1 MNRQFD
7 STMGELVAT
16 ALGRYPQRTA
26 FLNPDGRAVSYRRVA
41 QEIVHADRWLAAQGI
56 SKGDS
61 VAQLCANRSEIFS
74 VMGGCYIGGYR
85 SVALSP
91 TTSVEDL
98 AYILGHA
105 EARVLVTDR
114 TQLPRA
120 REAVAAAA
128 AVGGTE
134 LRLACHDAEPG
145 IPHLWEGIE
154 EHAHAA
160 EGGHARIENRAA
172 ADDVVRLIYTGG
184 TTGRPKGVMGSSGSL
199 ALNAMLRMAGHD
211 WSGIQLLCST
221 PLSHAAGAMIV
232 PVLWHGGTLVMQ
244 DGFDP
249 LRLIEQVLRGEA
261 NAVYVVPTMLYR
273 LLDHPRVSDIA
284 GRLRMIMYGAAP
296 ASPARL
302 REARERFGPILTQ
315 HYGLTEAPS
324 TILNLNESDHLD
336 DTLLASAGKPYPG
349 MAVQLLD
356 PQGNSVP
363 PGEVGE
369 ICVRGPLLMSGY
381 WKEPELTARAFVNGW
396 LRSGDLAYQDARGY
410 YFIVDRAKDM
420 IVSGG
425 FNVYPKEVEDVIA
438 QHPAVAAVGVI
449 GVPDSLWGEAV
460 KAIVVCRA
468 GQQVEPR
475 VLMELV
481 RVRKGP
487 VMAPKSVDF
496 VAELPQTGLGK
507 IDKKVLRA
515 RYWSDSARRV
525 N

>member
-1 MNRQFD
+1 MDRRFD
-7 STMGELVAT
+7 STMGELIAT
-16 ALGRYPQRTA
+16 ALGRHPGRCA
-26 FLNPDGRAVSYRRVA
+26 FLNPDGREVSYRRVA
-41 QEIVHADRWLAAQGI
+41 QEIVHVQGWLQARGI
-56 SKGDS
+56 GTGES
-61 VAQLCANRSEIFS
+61 VAQLCANRSEVFS
-74 VMGGCYIGGYR
+74 VMGACYVGGWR

-91 TTSVEDL
+91 TTSVDDL

-114 TQLPRA
+114 KHLERA
-120 REAVAAAA
+120 RQAAAA
-128 AVGGTE
+128 CGRE
-134 LRLACHDAEPG
+134 LLLVCHDDEPG
-145 IPHLWEGIE
+145 LPHLWAGLVED
-154 EHAHAA
+154 AP
-160 EGGHARIENRAA
+160 ARVVNHAA
-172 ADDVVRLIYTGG
+172 ADDIVRLIYTGG

-211 WSGIQLLCST
+211 WSRMRLLCST

-249 LRLIEQVLRGEA
+249 VRLIEQVLRGQA
-261 NAVYVVPTMLYR
+261 DAIYVVPTMLYR
-273 LLDHPRVSDIA
+273 LLDHPRVGEIA
-284 GRLRMIMYGAAP
+284 GSLRMIMYGAAP

-324 TILNLNESDHLD
+324 TILNLNETDHED
-336 DTLLASAGKPYPG
+336 DTLLASAGRPYPG
-349 MAVQLLD
+349 IAVQLLD
-356 PQGNSVP
+356 PQGRPVAH
-363 PGEVGE
+363 GEIGE

-381 WKEPELTARAFVNGW
+381 WKDPELTQRAFVDGW

-410 YFIVDRAKDM
+410 YYIVDRAKDM

-449 GVPDSLWGEAV
+449 GVPDPLWGEAV
-460 KAIVVCRA
+460 KAVVVCRD
-468 GQQVEPR
+468 GQAVEPR
-475 VLMELV
+475 ALIELV
-481 RVRKGP
+481 RARKGP

-507 IDKKVLRA
+507 IDKKALRA
-515 RYWSDSARRV
+515 RYWTDASRSV

>member
-1 MNRQFD
+1 MNRGFD
-7 STMGELVAT
+7 STMGELIVT
-16 ALGRYPQRTA
+16 ALGRYPGRTA
-26 FLNPDGRAVSYRRVA
+26 FLNPDGRPCSYRRVA
-41 QEIVHADRWLAAQGI
+41 QEIAHTQRWLAAQGI
-56 SKGDS
+56 AAGES

-74 VMGGCYIGGYR
+74 VMGACYLGGYR

-98 AYILGHA
+98 AYILDHS
-105 EARVLVTDR
+105 EARVLITDR
-114 TQLPRA
+114 LHLARA
-120 REAVAAAA
+120 SQAVAAC
-128 AVGGTE
+128 GRE
-134 LRLACHDAEPG
+134 LAIACHDAEPG
-145 IPHLWEGIE
+145 PAHLWEGLDE
-154 EHAHAA
+154 EVAA
-160 EGGHARIENRAA
+160 QLVNRAA
-172 ADDVVRLIYTGG
+172 ADDIVRLIYTGG

-211 WSGIQLLCST
+211 WSGMRLLCST

-232 PVLWHGGTLVMQ
+232 PVLWHGGTIVMQ

-249 LRLIEQVLRGEA
+249 ARLIEQVLRGEA
-261 NAVYVVPTMLYR
+261 DAIYVVPTMLYR
-273 LLDHPRVSDIA
+273 LLDHPRVGEIA

-324 TILNLNESDHLD
+324 TILNLNEADHQD

-349 MAVQLLD
+349 IAVQLLD
-356 PQGNSVP
+356 PQGRVMA

-381 WKEPELTARAFVNGW
+381 WKDPELTQRSFVDGW
-396 LRSGDLAYQDARGY
+396 LRSGDLAYQDPRGY
-410 YFIVDRAKDM
+410 YYIVDRAKDM

-438 QHPAVAAVGVI
+438 QHPAVAAVAVI
-449 GVPDSLWGEAV
+449 GVPDPLWGEAV

-468 GQQVEPR
+468 GEQVQAR
-475 VLMELV
+475 TLVELV
-481 RVRKGP
+481 RARKGP

-507 IDKKVLRA
+507 VDKKALRS
-515 RYWSDSARRV
+515 RYWTDTTRSV

>member
-7 STMGELVAT
+7 STMGQLIAT
-16 ALGRYPQRTA
+16 AVSRYPTRTA
-26 FLNPDGRAVSYRRVA
+26 FLNPDGRAPTYRRVA
-41 QEIVHADRWLAAQGI
+41 QEIVHADRWLAARGI
-56 SKGDS
+56 RAGES

-74 VMGGCYIGGYR
+74 VMGACYAGGYR

-91 TTSVEDL
+91 TTSGDDL

-114 TQLPRA
+114 MHLTRA
-120 REAVAAAA
+120 REAAAASGCEIQL
-128 AVGGTE
+128 V
-134 LRLACHDAEPG
+134 CHDPEPG
-145 IPHLWEGIE
+145 QPHLWEGLGE
-154 EHAHAA
+154 DA
-160 EGGHARIENRAA
+160 EARVVNRAA
-172 ADDVVRLIYTGG
+172 AEDVVRLIYTGG

-211 WSGIQLLCST
+211 WSGMRLLCST

-232 PVLWHGGTLVMQ
+232 PVLWHGGTIVMQ

-249 LRLIEQVLRGEA
+249 LRLIEQVLHGEA
-261 NAVYVVPTMLYR
+261 EAIYVVPTMLYR
-273 LLDHPRVSDIA
+273 LLDHPRVSEIA

-296 ASPARL
+296 ASPVRL
-302 REARERFGPILTQ
+302 REARERFGAILTQ

-349 MAVQLLD
+349 VAVQLLD
-356 PQGNSVP
+356 PQGRPVAQ
-363 PGEVGE
+363 GEVGE

-381 WKEPELTARAFVNGW
+381 WKDPELTARCFVDGW
-396 LRSGDLAYQDARGY
+396 LRSGDLAYEDKRGY

-438 QHPAVAAVGVI
+438 QHAAVAAVAVI
-449 GVPDSLWGEAV
+449 GVPDTLWGEAV
-460 KAIVVCRA
+460 KAIVVCRP
-468 GQQVEPR
+468 GHLVEAR
-475 VLMELV
+475 SLIELV
-481 RVRKGP
+481 RERKGP

-496 VAELPQTGLGK
+496 VPELPQTGLGK
-507 IDKKVLRA
+507 VDKKALRA
-515 RYWSDSARRV
+515 RYWADTPRSV

>member
-7 STMGELVAT
+7 STMGELIST

-26 FLNPDGRAVSYRRVA
+26 FLNSDGRVVSYRRVA
-41 QEIVHADRWLAAQGI
+41 REIVHADRWLAAQGI
-56 SKGDS
+56 CAGQSI
-61 VAQLCANRSEIFS
+61 AQLCANRSEIFS
-74 VMGGCYIGGYR
+74 VMGACYVGGYR

-98 AYILGHA
+98 AYILDHS

-114 TQLPRA
+114 THLARA
-120 REAVAAAA
+120 REAAAAAA
-128 AVGGTE
+128 AVSGRE
-134 LRLACHDAEPG
+134 LRLVCHDVAPG
-145 IPHLWEGIE
+145 VPHLWDAALEDDEAGE
-154 EHAHAA
+154 LGGAH
-160 EGGHARIENRAA
+160 IVNRSGS
-172 ADDVVRLIYTGG
+172 DEVVRLIYTGG

-249 LRLIEQVLRGEA
+249 QRLIEQVLRGEA
-261 NAVYVVPTMLYR
+261 NAIYVVPTMLYR
-273 LLDHPRVSDIA
+273 LLDHPRVGDISS
-284 GRLRMIMYGAAP
+284 RLRMIMYGAAP
-296 ASPARL
+296 ALPARL

-349 MAVQLLD
+349 IAVQLLD
-356 PQGNSVP
+356 PVGSPVA
-363 PGEVGE
+363 PGKVGE

-396 LRSGDLAYQDARGY
+396 LRSGDLAYQDSRGY

-438 QHPAVAAVGVI
+438 QHPAVAAVSVI
-449 GVPDSLWGEAV
+449 GVPDALWGEAV
-460 KAIVVCRA
+460 KAFVVCRA
-468 GQQVEPR
+468 GQQVESR
-475 VLMELV
+475 VLIELV
-481 RVRKGP
+481 RARKGP
-487 VMAPKSVDF
+487 VLAPKSVDF

-507 IDKKVLRA
+507 VDKKALRA
-515 RYWSDSARRV
+515 LYWSDAARNV

>member
-1 MNRQFD
+1 MNRRFD

-16 ALGRYPQRTA
+16 ALGRYPHRCA
-26 FLNPDGRAVSYRRVA
+26 FLNPDGRAVSYQRVA
-41 QEIVHADRWLAAQGI
+41 REVVHADRWLAAHGVGA
-56 SKGDS
+56 GDS
-61 VAQLCANRSEIFS
+61 VAQLCSNRSEIFS
-74 VMGGCYIGGYR
+74 VMAACYIGGYR

-98 AYILGHA
+98 AYILAHA

-114 TQLPRA
+114 IQLPRA
-120 REAVAAAA
+120 REATA
-128 AVGGTE
+128 GTG
-134 LRLACHDAEPG
+134 RDIRIVCHDDEPG
-145 IPHLWEGIE
+145 VTHLWDGIGE
-154 EHAHAA
+154 DDQRSSRPHE
-160 EGGHARIENRAA
+160 RVVNRAA
-172 ADDVVRLIYTGG
+172 ADDIVRLIYTGG

-199 ALNAMLRMAGHD
+199 ALNAMLRMAGHN
-211 WSGIQLLCST
+211 WAGVQLLCST

-249 LRLIEQVLRGEA
+249 QRLIEQVLRGEA
-261 NAVYVVPTMLYR
+261 NGIYVVPTMLYR
-273 LLDHPRVSDIA
+273 LLDHPRVAEIA

-296 ASPARL
+296 ALPNRL
-302 REARERFGPILTQ
+302 REARELFGPILTQ

-336 DTLLASAGKPYPG
+336 DSLLASAGKPYPG
-349 MAVQLLD
+349 IELQLLD
-356 PQGNSVP
+356 PQGNAVS

-381 WKEPELTARAFVNGW
+381 WKEPEMTERAFVNGW
-396 LRSGDLAYQDARGY
+396 LRSGDLAYQDERGY

-425 FNVYPKEVEDVIA
+425 FNVYPKEVENVIA

-449 GVPDSLWGEAV
+449 GVPDALWGEAV

-468 GQQVEPR
+468 GQQVDPR
-475 VLMELV
+475 TLIELV
-481 RVRKGP
+481 RARKGP

-507 IDKKVLRA
+507 IDKKALRA
-515 RYWSDSARRV
+515 RYWSGSTRGV